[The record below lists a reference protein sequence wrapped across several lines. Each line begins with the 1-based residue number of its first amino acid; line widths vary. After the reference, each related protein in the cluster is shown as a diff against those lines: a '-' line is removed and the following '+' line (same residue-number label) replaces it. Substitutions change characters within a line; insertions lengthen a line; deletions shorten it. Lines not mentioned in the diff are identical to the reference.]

1 MLEKKSP
8 SKLAHGPT
16 SFAEFNRDLHTN
28 LGHFSGPGNACDPYK
43 RTGPKYLGSIILPW
57 TMANTTR
64 ESPTP

>member
-1 MLEKKSP
+1 MLKQTYPQTDQEKP
-8 SKLAHGPT
+8 

-57 TMANTTR
+57 TMVNATR
-64 ESPTP
+64 ESPNP